1 MWLVD
6 GVKCQGLLPQKGYPR
21 CGKGDVFLC
30 MLPYGGLWVCRQ
42 CYEGEMGV
50 SMYERQEREAAALS
64 DKRAAARHVANLRF
78 LGDVN

>member
-1 MWLVD
+1 
-6 GVKCQGLLPQKGYPR
+6 
-21 CGKGDVFLC
+21 